1 MLSWPGSSRA
11 DRRTRTHGRAD
22 VVGHDRYDAVIKGG
36 PVWSYREMTLFP
48 KPSRRMWTGIVAAV
62 VVVGALVLWFGGPR
76 LYHWHVARSDEKAA
90 AEMATNLGLHLTDE
104 DTIVYAKYYGSFPDS
119 SAYLVVDSNSG
130 ARANTLRSD
139 AELTS
144 CGPAT
149 TGDLGPLPSEYSPK
163 PSVTW
168 VHCESVLPARGVLS
182 AVWDPAVDQGRRIY
196 IWAGQM

>member
-1 MLSWPGSSRA
+1 
-11 DRRTRTHGRAD
+11 
-22 VVGHDRYDAVIKGG
+22 
-36 PVWSYREMTLFP
+36 MTVFP
-48 KPSRRMWTGIVAAV
+48 KPSRRMWTGIAVAV
-62 VVVGALVLWFGGPR
+62 VVIGALVLWFGGPR
-76 LYHWHVARSDEKAA
+76 LYHWYVARSDENAA
-90 AEMATNLGLHLTDE
+90 AELATDLGLHLTED

-130 ARANTLRSD
+130 ARANALRSD

-149 TGDLGPLPSEYSPK
+149 AGDLGRPPSEYSPK

-168 VHCESVLPARGVLS
+168 VHCESLLPGRGVLS
-182 AVWDPAVDQGRRIY
+182 AVWDPAVEQGRRSY